1 MDDPHVE
8 LPMPVVLADLKRGL
22 TERAHRLVNEI
33 LAVELYLAAGWRLRE
48 IRPGRQLTDAE
59 WRVARA
65 WMREELGAQ
74 ASQ

>member
-1 MDDPHVE
+1 
-8 LPMPVVLADLKRGL
+8 MPVVLADLKRGL

-48 IRPGRQLTDAE
+48 IRPGGQLTDAE